1 MKKFIALMLS
11 FAMLLTVAVIP
22 VSAAETTAQPAV
34 KTANTL
40 EDAFVGDDAL
50 IVFVTGIGQSYSYRF
65 DQSYVDYYED
75 QGKSIQDFDVYESLI
90 AEGKYQTRWNLFNSF
105 DEAFSD
111 MDTIKAI
118 ANVVIDL
125 LASAFL
131 RKTIIQQED
140 VETIIH
146 NLFKFNLVD
155 EEGNSNPRVVT
166 PRYAMPVSEY
176 LWVPGENG
184 EMRSEA
190 RERFFSAIPCE
201 DIAKEKFGTKEDVEN
216 GLREHYY
223 EEYLYVF
230 NYSAFSYTSKNIE
243 GLHDFIETILE
254 TNTVG
259 ATEVVLVPMSMGAS
273 VTTAYLDAYPTRA
286 ENHVKRVVG
295 IVGAWDGT
303 EIIADMLT
311 QTYCE
316 PLSADLFYNGLISD
330 LVGEPWGYVVNI
342 ALRLFPKQVLRDFI
356 DMALRGLATD
366 LFGPTPSLSNMA
378 PLDRYEEVMA
388 TEFIRSDVVRAEV
401 DAFYAAKDNFL
412 NGDLVKNLQNEGVT
426 FSFIAGYGLPFGACT
441 ADYSLFGFMKQGPI
455 TNSDEIINIDSTAP
469 GTTYAPYNEKLEA
482 KEGSILSPD
491 GSIDASTCKF
501 VDTTWYFYQQKHEL
515 EYNNTA
521 LSLAL
526 NLATGHITS
535 VADCDGVAD
544 ENGVEDTY
552 YYPRF
557 NKARNL
563 KPLKWYKEDL
573 QRYCD
578 ETGYVPTADVEAVFA
593 KAEEMAACTENKPA
607 KDDAILDEVKAK
619 LTEIGVYTPDAEPGF
634 MDKALNAGLK
644 GLNDLTYMVFG
655 PQGFLDFYFD
665 NIAGKF

>member
-1 MKKFIALMLS
+1 MKKIIALVLS

-22 VSAAETTAQPAV
+22 VSAKEATTNVTVTEGADMESVFAD
-34 KTANTL
+34 N
-40 EDAFVGDDAL
+40 ENAL

-65 DQSYVDYYED
+65 DQSYVDQYGESLQNY
-75 QGKSIQDFDVYESLI
+75 DVYADLI
-90 AEGKYQTRWNLFNSF
+90 AKGEYQTRWNLFNSF

-111 MDTIKAI
+111 SSTISAI
-118 ANVVIDL
+118 LRVVIDL
-125 LASAFL
+125 LVSAFS
-131 RKTIIQQED
+131 RKTVIKQED

-166 PRYAMPVSEY
+166 PRYAMSVAEY
-176 LWVPGENG
+176 PWAEGEDG
-184 EMRSEA
+184 KMRSEA
-190 RERFFSAIPCE
+190 RERFFAAIPCE
-201 DIAKEKFGTKEDVEN
+201 DIAKAKFGE
-216 GLREHYY
+216 RY

-243 GLHDFIETILE
+243 GLHDFIDTILAN
-254 TNTVG
+254 NTVG
-259 ATEVVLVPMSMGAS
+259 ADKVVLVPMSMGAS
-273 VTTAYLDAYPTRA
+273 VTTAYLAAYTEHAA
-286 ENHVKRVVG
+286 ENVKRVVG

-311 QTYCE
+311 QSYCE
-316 PLSADLFYNGLISD
+316 PDSQDLFYNGLIAD

-342 ALRLFPKQVLRDFI
+342 ALRLFPYQVLRDFI

-366 LFGPTPSLSNMA
+366 LFGPTPSLANMA

-388 TEFIRSDVVRAEV
+388 TGFIRSDVVKEEV
-401 DAFYAAKDNFL
+401 DKFYGYKRSFL
-412 NGDLVKNLQNEGVT
+412 EGDLVDTLEDAGVS

-441 ADYSLFGFMKQGPI
+441 SDYSLFAFMESAPK

-469 GTTYAPYNEKLEA
+469 GTSFAPYNEKLEA

-501 VDTTWYFYQQKHEL
+501 VDSTWYFYEQKHEL

-526 NLATGHITS
+526 NLATGHVTTVDS
-535 VADCDGVAD
+535 CSDP
-544 ENGVEDTY
+544 NGEY

-557 NKARNL
+557 NGARNL

-578 ETGYVPTADVEAVFA
+578 STGYVPTADVEAVFA
-593 KAEEMAACTENKPA
+593 KADAMAANTVNDPA
-607 KDDAILDEVKAK
+607 KDDAILAEVDAK
-619 LTEIGVYTPDAEPGF
+619 LVEIGVYDAPTEPGT
-634 MDKALNAGLK
+634 MDKLLNAGLK
-644 GLNDLTYMVFG
+644 GLNDVTYRIFG
-655 PQGFLDFYFD
+655 TKGYGDFYY
-665 NIAGKF
+665 NVIAKMFK